1 MYFKYKN
8 IMICVIK
15 IENETL
21 TSNKCMHRMEAMGI
35 GTIAGMLKIVGVA
48 VSVGGTMLI
57 SLCKGK
63 TLHLWNPIFHH
74 HNEESTEVASY
85 QLRGTILLL
94 VPNSGNPIF
103 FSKKKENCG
112 SNVQCVFS
120 LYSQSKVLKVYPY
133 KYWSSMATFLVG
145 GFQTAV
151 AGVVFRRD
159 SSAWKIGW
167 DINLV
172 TIIYSVMSHI
182 FSVIL

>member
-103 FSKKKENCG
+103 FSKKKKTVAQMC
-112 SNVQCVFS
+112 SAFS
-120 LYSQSKVLKVYPY
+120 HCTRSLRFSKCIHTNIGLPWQHSWLEDFRQQLLEWYSGE
-133 KYWSSMATFLVG
+133 T
-145 GFQTAV
+145 V
-151 AGVVFRRD
+151 ALGR
-159 SSAWKIGW
+159 
-167 DINLV
+167 
-172 TIIYSVMSHI
+172 
-182 FSVIL
+182 